1 MTVSSGL
8 PHTLPHTHNGAAH
21 LHRTALGLPQIE
33 PAAFAL
39 QSEVSDE
46 NRSWTRRLRTK
57 AARWCVECQSVH
69 AATGQIVRITTEEG
83 SGVVCLSQQQQL
95 CQDVPRSASC
105 AKKMPAAS
113 FLEVTVPDGVGP
125 GDTIDVELLQGG
137 KASLVLPASSHAGT
151 VLTLTAT
158 GALVEPPGPTP
169 ERAKCKR
176 CGEPGKPGY
185 CQNPHCQQVSVP
197 AKDSELGDLEPVGI
211 LGEVPRGAS
220 MRGRGQGRRYGPCED
235 CG

>member
-1 MTVSSGL
+1 MSVSDHSESL
-8 PHTLPHTHNGAAH
+8 PLSSKTPEKTPEPCCFIKLAAAVLRH
-21 LHRTALGLPQIE
+21 PSRPGHPMS
-33 PAAFAL
+33 AAPMLSDSARAMNAL
-39 QSEVSDE
+39 QAGAEAGPVAAPPAVEPSDE
-46 NRSWTRRLRTK
+46 PPS
-57 AARWCVECQSVH
+57 
-69 AATGQIVRITTEEG
+69 TE
-83 SGVVCLSQQQQL
+83 SMSSPQPQQKQ
-95 CQDVPRSASC
+95 
-105 AKKMPAAS
+105 AKRKKPDAS